1 VSGGLV
7 VVAGP
12 SGCGKSTLLRR
23 LLAEHKRFAFAVSCT
38 TRAPR
43 PGERDGREYYF
54 LAPEDFERRV
64 AAGEF
69 AEWEAFFGNRYG
81 TLKAEIERL
90 RQAGRHVVFD
100 LDVKGALNVKGLY
113 PEALLVFVEPPSLD
127 VLERRLRGRGSES
140 EEQIAL
146 RLARSR
152 EELALAPRFDARLVN
167 DDLETSHHELLRI
180 LGDYLQPAGTAEDP
194 HAEVA

>member
-1 VSGGLV
+1 MNGGLV

-12 SGCGKSTLLRR
+12 SGCGKSTLLKR
-23 LLAEHKRFAFAVSCT
+23 LLAEFPRFAFAVSCT

-43 PGERDGREYYF
+43 AGELDGREYYF
-54 LAPEDFERRV
+54 LSAEEFERRV
-64 AAGEF
+64 AGGEF

-90 RQAGRHVVFD
+90 RRAGRHVVFD
-100 LDVKGALNVKGLY
+100 LDVKGALNLKRLY
-113 PEALLVFVEPPSLD
+113 PEARLVFVEPPSLD

-140 EEQIAL
+140 EEQVAL

-167 DDLETSHHELLRI
+167 EELETSHHELLRI
-180 LGDYLQPAGTAEDP
+180 LGDYLQPAETAEDP